1 MLVGGRMK
9 DDRWMI
15 GLEHLIQAGFI
26 ADGADE
32 RDDGGLGT
40 VLVAQLGLQLVGA
53 VLVNIKDEQTAG
65 LVAHDLAAYP

>member
-1 MLVGGRMK
+1 MLVGGRME

-15 GLEHLIQAGFI
+15 GLEYLIQAGFI

-32 RDDGGLGT
+32 RDDGSLGA

-53 VLVNIKDEQTAG
+53 VLVNVKDEQTAG
-65 LVAHDLAAYP
+65 LVAP

>member
-1 MLVGGRMK
+1 MLVGGRME

-26 ADGADE
+26 ADGANE
-32 RDDGGLGT
+32 RDDGSLGT

-53 VLVNIKDEQTAG
+53 VLVKSKMSRRRG
-65 LVAHDLAAYP
+65 W

>member
-1 MLVGGRMK
+1 MLVGGRME

-32 RDDGGLGT
+32 RDDGSLGT
-40 VLVAQLGLQLVGA
+40 VLVAQLGLQLVGVPSFNA
-53 VLVNIKDEQTAG
+53 N
-65 LVAHDLAAYP
+65 